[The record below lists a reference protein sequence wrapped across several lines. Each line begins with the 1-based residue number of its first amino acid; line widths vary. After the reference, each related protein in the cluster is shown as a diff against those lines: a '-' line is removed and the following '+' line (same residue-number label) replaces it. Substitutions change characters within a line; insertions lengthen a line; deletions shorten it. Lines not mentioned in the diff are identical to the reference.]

1 MKIEKIEVAANKI
14 TLRKPFK
21 IALGVI
27 TEVSN
32 LTITVVTDTGEVGIG
47 EATPEPLVT
56 GETLEGCEAALNL
69 LETALIGEDPRQLSR
84 IHGLMNQCMKGNG
97 SAKAAIDMAC
107 YDLLG
112 KSTGLPLYQL
122 LGGQDN
128 QVETDMTISID
139 TPEVMAQNA
148 QQYVEQGFSALKVKV
163 GLDEK
168 DDIERV
174 KQIRAAVGSAIELRI
189 DANQGWQAKQAVK
202 MIEQL
207 QKYDIA
213 FFEQPTQASDVDGL
227 SFVRA
232 NVSQQIM
239 ADEAA
244 FIPEDALSLIKK
256 EAVDAVN
263 IKLMKCG
270 GIYPA
275 LQINSICEA
284 ANIPCMVGCMAGET
298 NISIAAATHFVA
310 AQKNVCFADLDATF
324 DLATLAYEGVVST
337 EKTPIIKLTKA
348 AGLGI
353 KPKEEGV
360 L

>member
-1 MKIEKIEVAANKI
+1 MKMKIERVEIAANKMM
-14 TLRKPFK
+14 LRKPFK

-32 LTITVVTDTGEVGIG
+32 LTIKVITDTGDFGIG

-56 GETLEGCEAALNL
+56 GETLEGCEAALKL
-69 LETALIGEDPRQLSR
+69 LADALTGEDPRQLSR
-84 IHGLMNQCMKGNG
+84 IHSIMNQCMKGNG
-97 SAKAAIDMAC
+97 SAKAALDMAC

-139 TPEVMAQNA
+139 TPEVMAENA
-148 QQYVEQGFSALKVKV
+148 QLFVEQGFTALKIKV

-174 KQIRAAVGSAIELRI
+174 KQIRAAVGPAIELRI
-189 DANQGWQAKQAVK
+189 DANQGWRAKQAIK

-213 FFEQPTQASDVDGL
+213 FFEQPTPASDIDGL
-227 SFVRA
+227 AFIRTQV
-232 NVSQQIM
+232 NQQIM

-244 FIPEDALSLIKK
+244 FVPQDALSLIC
-256 EAVDAVN
+256 N
-263 IKLMKCG
+263 
-270 GIYPA
+270 
-275 LQINSICEA
+275 
-284 ANIPCMVGCMAGET
+284 AG
-298 NISIAAATHFVA
+298 
-310 AQKNVCFADLDATF
+310 
-324 DLATLAYEGVVST
+324 
-337 EKTPIIKLTKA
+337 
-348 AGLGI
+348 
-353 KPKEEGV
+353 
-360 L
+360 